1 MKVRIY
7 NMALWRSHHMDI
19 FHMPVMKSYEV
30 KFNESKIAD
39 EIMTGD
45 RLDEEFHSDT
55 VSEINLS
62 ALL

>member
-1 MKVRIY
+1 
-7 NMALWRSHHMDI
+7 
-19 FHMPVMKSYEV
+19 MPVMKSYEV